1 MFVIDII
8 TFMKS
13 SFDRSNLEET
23 NNESE
28 AATALDGTQQAQVSA
43 LCRLVNYV
51 FHIDKDKCTK
61 PLYATIKTNLKKEE
75 SDEERRCFLQTEL
88 R

>member
-28 AATALDGTQQAQVSA
+28 AATALDGT
-43 LCRLVNYV
+43 
-51 FHIDKDKCTK
+51 
-61 PLYATIKTNLKKEE
+61 
-75 SDEERRCFLQTEL
+75 
-88 R
+88 